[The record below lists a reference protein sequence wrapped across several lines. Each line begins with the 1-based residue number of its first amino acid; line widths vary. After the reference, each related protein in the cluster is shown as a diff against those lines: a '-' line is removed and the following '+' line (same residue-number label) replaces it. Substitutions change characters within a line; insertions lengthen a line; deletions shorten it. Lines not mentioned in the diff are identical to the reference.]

1 MRLES
6 ALETDSTTTKK
17 VLICQSKTCAKQ
29 GAAKV
34 LAAFEE
40 HPVAGVSIAPT
51 VCLGQCGQGPMVLI
65 QPEKTWYNR
74 VLPEEVATI
83 IDRHLQ
89 GGEPVKSMLYAKFH
103 SPVEDLTR
111 DSMDIRE

>member
-1 MRLES
+1 MVNMKSER
-6 ALETDSTTTKK
+6 ALQNDSTTSKK
-17 VLICQSKTCAKQ
+17 VLICQSKTCSKQ

-40 HPVAGVSIAPT
+40 HPVAGVTIAST

-65 QPEKTWYNR
+65 QPEKIWYNR

-89 GGEPVKSMLYAKFH
+89 GGKPVKSMLYAKFH
-103 SPVEDLTR
+103 PQVKD
-111 DSMDIRE
+111 